1 VPKCEKCG
9 YTRAVANWC
18 TSCGSKD
25 PYPVRKWILRGVIA
39 VIGAGV
45 LLGSF
50 VIARRAAEDRLN
62 SEKAK
67 ATSFQAPREVNPSA
81 ATGRR

>member
-1 VPKCEKCG
+1 M
-9 YTRAVANWC
+9 
-18 TSCGSKD
+18 
-25 PYPVRKWILRGVIA
+25 RKWTLRGIIA

-50 VIARRAAEDRLN
+50 VIARRTAEDRLN

-67 ATSFQAPREVNPSA
+67 ATSFQAPRETTSQVTP
-81 ATGRR
+81 GQR